1 MIHRTG
7 SVALTVWV
15 VTLGSWLGAAPAS
28 AWDDAPLCA
37 YPTSDSSGP
46 AWTEPEWIAAPT
58 QVPMCTP
65 TAPTEPAD
73 EIIEAPD
80 ARASLAEARRLAAA
94 GRTAEAILR
103 LRITSEAYPSIADR
117 LALEEAGW
125 RMARGADEAACA
137 AYARAE
143 ESPHRTV
150 HLRARVGR
158 ARCLLTLADR
168 EGEEL
173 LDELLRFWPDLPQR
187 EELHHLLAE
196 ARLAWGETDDAIAL
210 HRRIDLLTPGSPWAA
225 RSRSA
230 LERIAASGVEVRPL
244 TAPQRVERAERLVR
258 SGPMDLAREEI
269 AALRA
274 DEDLPRHLSQ
284 SVARSAAR
292 IARVE
297 GRWADAHALLREAMG
312 LPDLDEEESEALEAR
327 VEDLERAA
335 ESRVADDVRR
345 RIRSITRG
353 RTLDRQGT
361 ARLYAV
367 LRIAARAQLAD
378 EVTDILE
385 VIVERRT
392 IPPGL
397 RFEAAILGA
406 GTGDDALVAQLFES
420 ASRHPSFGMAA
431 RYHRARALERL
442 GRLDE
447 ARAEYAAIVTE
458 DSERLPYYAMWS
470 RQRLRETG
478 HVDTPTP
485 RELAA
490 LPSIGISCTSGP
502 YSPAL
507 GKTGGLEGARDVSCT
522 LPMPSNP
529 YSEEPAEDD
538 AATPRGEDSEPL
550 PDPLAEADEAAA
562 ALERAEAEARPNIA
576 LSDAEILEQLGPVA
590 EAHGETFP
598 WLARAM
604 DLVRLGETDAAA
616 DELHET
622 YITWREATGGGSLRA
637 SLAGVMRGGSPP
649 RHRVAMDTWRGRRR
663 FPAAPRETL
672 ALVCAALGDHGLA
685 IRFGGGFGV
694 SGPRPR
700 AYADIV
706 EAAAARHGVE
716 PELLFAV
723 MRVESV
729 YNPRIIS
736 YAGAVGLM
744 QIMPRTGTLIARAR
758 RQDDFTVDQLL
769 EPEINIDM
777 AAWYLA
783 SLIERFEGRLPLAIA
798 SYNGGPHNVRRWMRD
813 HSPDMP
819 LDAFLERIPFA
830 QTHRYVRRV
839 MTHYEAYKAQRG
851 ERLAAVDV
859 RLPDLDPDTVAF

>member
-1 MIHRTG
+1 MIRSRG
-7 SVALTVWV
+7 SNGLVWAA
-15 VTLGSWLGAAPAS
+15 TIASLLLAAPAS
-28 AWDDAPLCA
+28 AWDEAPLCA
-37 YPTSDSSGP
+37 YPAATDIVG
-46 AWTEPEWIAAPT
+46 PEWAPPPESA
-58 QVPMCTP
+58 PMCAP
-65 TAPTEPAD
+65 TAPPVAAE

-80 ARASLAEARRLAAA
+80 AREALALARQLAAD

-103 LRITSEAYPSIADR
+103 LRITAEAYPAIADR

-150 HLRARVGR
+150 QLRAEIGR
-158 ARCLLTLADR
+158 TRCLLSIHDR
-168 EGEEL
+168 DGRERFE
-173 LDELLRFWPDLPQR
+173 ELLRFWPDLPQR
-187 EELHHLLAE
+187 EELSYLLAE
-196 ARLAWGETDDAIAL
+196 AHLAWGDTDEAIAL
-210 HRRIDLLTPGSPWAA
+210 HRRLDLLTPGSPWAA
-225 RSRSA
+225 RSREA
-230 LERIAASGVEVRPL
+230 LDRVAADGVEVRPL
-244 TAPQRVERAERLVR
+244 TDTQRVERAERLVR

-274 DEDLPRHLSQ
+274 ETLPRHLAQ

-292 IARVE
+292 VARVE
-297 GRWADAHALLREAMG
+297 GRWEDAHALLREALG
-312 LPDLDEEESEALEAR
+312 LPDLEPDEEAALEER
-327 VEDLERAA
+327 VADLERAA
-335 ESRVADDVRR
+335 ESRVAEDVRR
-345 RIRSITRG
+345 RIRGITRG
-353 RTLDRQGT
+353 RALDRQGT
-361 ARLYAV
+361 ARLFAV
-367 LRIAARAQLAD
+367 LRIASRAQLRD
-378 EVTDILE
+378 EVTDLLR

-397 RFEAAILGA
+397 RFDAAILGA

-420 ASRHPSFGMAA
+420 AERHPIYGMAA

-442 GRLDE
+442 GQVDE
-447 ARAEYAAIVTE
+447 ARALYAAIVRE

-470 RQRLRETG
+470 RQRLRATG
-478 HVDTPTP
+478 HVDTETP
-485 RELAA
+485 RELAS
-490 LPSIGISCTSGP
+490 LPSVGVSCTSGP
-502 YSPAL
+502 YTPAF
-507 GKTGGLEGARDVSCT
+507 GKTGPMNGSRDVSCT
-522 LPMPSNP
+522 LPMPANP
-529 YSEEPAEDD
+529 YTERPEPPEEEARP
-538 AATPRGEDSEPL
+538 EP
-550 PDPLAEADEAAA
+550 PDPLAEADAAA
-562 ALERAEAEARPNIA
+562 TELELRDAAEPVDFA
-576 LSDAEILEQLGPVA
+576 LSDEAILERLTPIA

-598 WLARAM
+598 WLARAV

-622 YITWREATGGGSLRA
+622 YIAWREATGGGSLRA
-637 SLAGVMRGGSPP
+637 ALAGVMRGGAPP
-649 RHRVAMDTWRGRRR
+649 RHRVAMDTWRARRR
-663 FPAAPRETL
+663 FPAAPRQTL
-672 ALVCAALGDHGLA
+672 ARVSAALGDHGLA
-685 IRFGGGFGV
+685 IRFGGFDV

-700 AYADIV
+700 AYEDIV
-706 EAAAARHGVE
+706 EAAARRHGVE

-758 RQDDFTVDQLL
+758 RQDDFTVDRLL
-769 EPEINIDM
+769 EPEVNIDM

-783 SLIERFEGRLPLAIA
+783 SLIERFDGRLPLAIA
-798 SYNGGPHNVRRWMRD
+798 SYNGGPHNVRRWMQD

-851 ERLAAVDV
+851 ERLATVDLH
-859 RLPDLDPDTVAF
+859 LPELDVDHVAF

>member
-1 MIHRTG
+1 M
-7 SVALTVWV
+7 
-15 VTLGSWLGAAPAS
+15 
-28 AWDDAPLCA
+28 
-37 YPTSDSSGP
+37 
-46 AWTEPEWIAAPT
+46 
-58 QVPMCTP
+58 
-65 TAPTEPAD
+65 
-73 EIIEAPD
+73 
-80 ARASLAEARRLAAA
+80 
-94 GRTAEAILR
+94 
-103 LRITSEAYPSIADR
+103 
-117 LALEEAGW
+117 
-125 RMARGADEAACA
+125 
-137 AYARAE
+137 
-143 ESPHRTV
+143 
-150 HLRARVGR
+150 
-158 ARCLLTLADR
+158 
-168 EGEEL
+168 
-173 LDELLRFWPDLPQR
+173 
-187 EELHHLLAE
+187 
-196 ARLAWGETDDAIAL
+196 
-210 HRRIDLLTPGSPWAA
+210 
-225 RSRSA
+225 
-230 LERIAASGVEVRPL
+230 
-244 TAPQRVERAERLVR
+244 
-258 SGPMDLAREEI
+258 
-269 AALRA
+269 
-274 DEDLPRHLSQ
+274 
-284 SVARSAAR
+284 
-292 IARVE
+292 
-297 GRWADAHALLREAMG
+297 
-312 LPDLDEEESEALEAR
+312 
-327 VEDLERAA
+327 
-335 ESRVADDVRR
+335 
-345 RIRSITRG
+345 
-353 RTLDRQGT
+353 
-361 ARLYAV
+361 
-367 LRIAARAQLAD
+367 
-378 EVTDILE
+378 
-385 VIVERRT
+385 
-392 IPPGL
+392 
-397 RFEAAILGA
+397 
-406 GTGDDALVAQLFES
+406 
-420 ASRHPSFGMAA
+420 
-431 RYHRARALERL
+431 
-442 GRLDE
+442 
-447 ARAEYAAIVTE
+447 
-458 DSERLPYYAMWS
+458 
-470 RQRLRETG
+470 
-478 HVDTPTP
+478 
-485 RELAA
+485 
-490 LPSIGISCTSGP
+490 
-502 YSPAL
+502 
-507 GKTGGLEGARDVSCT
+507 
-522 LPMPSNP
+522 
-529 YSEEPAEDD
+529 
-538 AATPRGEDSEPL
+538 
-550 PDPLAEADEAAA
+550 
-562 ALERAEAEARPNIA
+562 
-576 LSDAEILEQLGPVA
+576 A